1 MPSETT
7 LPFSLTTTHEP
18 PVHDS
23 ACAAFQL
30 AYSVCNCSSLRVAD
44 LALFQVAGL
53 LAEFSPA
60 GPPPLARLALPE
72 EPPAALSIEPA
83 APSLRPGLAPPDAA
97 PDPPARE
104 VADASPPELLPQ
116 AARNSGKNTLTFT
129 HKRSLIKAMA
139 LLWR

>member
-60 GPPPLARLALPE
+60 GPPPLARLALP
-72 EPPAALSIEPA
+72 PPALSIEPA
-83 APSLRPGLAPPDAA
+83 APSLCPGLAPPDAA
-97 PDPPARE
+97 PEPPARE

-116 AARNSGKNTLTFT
+116 AARNSGKNRPTFI
-129 HKRSLIKAMA
+129 HKRSLIKAMT